1 MTVTRDGT
9 DRLGRTLRIAAAL
22 MLVCAGLLTLPAA
35 SHAQTVFDR
44 TLGELPEGIAID
56 RDGTIYVTL
65 SPRGEIR
72 RIAPDGSQST
82 LAQISPPGA
91 GFGPLGL
98 AFDRDGDLYVTAGT
112 FDPASSGV
120 YRVSTDDGTS
130 ERVAGS
136 SAIVLPNAIAFDG
149 QGRMY
154 VTDSATGSV
163 YRAVGDGPL
172 ALWLT
177 DPRLAGDGSFGFGVP
192 LGANGIAYRQGSLY
206 VAATELGRIMRIP
219 VASDGTAGTPQ
230 VYAESAQLV
239 GADGLA
245 FDVHGNLYVSA
256 NAQNK
261 LVRLSPGGAIQTLA
275 TATDGLDFPA
285 GIAFG
290 RGSLGHASVFIVNF
304 AIGAPGAGPSIS
316 EIDVGI
322 AGQPLP

>member
-1 MTVTRDGT
+1 M
-9 DRLGRTLRIAAAL
+9 LRIAAAL

-35 SHAQTVFDR
+35 SHARTVFDR

-72 RIAPDGSQST
+72 RIAPDGTQST
-82 LAQISPPGA
+82 FAQISPAGA

-98 AFDRDGDLYVTAGT
+98 AFDRDGDLYVTAAT

-120 YRVSTDDGTS
+120 YRVGDDGSS
-130 ERVAGS
+130 ERIAGS
-136 SAIVLPNAIAFDG
+136 TAIVLPNAIAFDG

-154 VTDSATGSV
+154 VTDSVTGSI
-163 YRAVGDGPL
+163 YRAVGNGPL
-172 ALWLT
+172 EPWLS
-177 DPRLAGDGSFGFGVP
+177 DPRLLGDGSFGFGVP
-192 LGANGIAYRQGSLY
+192 FGANGIAYRQGSLY
-206 VAATELGRIMRIP
+206 VTVTEKGRVMRVP

-230 VYAESAQLV
+230 VFAESAQLL

-245 FDVHGNLYVSA
+245 FDARGNLYVVA
-256 NAQNK
+256 NVQNR
-261 LVRLSPGGAIQTLA
+261 LVRLAPSGAIETLA
-275 TATDGLDFPA
+275 TAADGLDFPA

-290 RGSLGHASVFIVNF
+290 RGPLSHTSVFIANF

-316 EIDVGI
+316 EIDVGV